1 MDMMYQSPG
10 AVSAPTPG
18 PVPARTDP
26 LAALGV
32 LLSLAVA
39 LAVGAAVYLWRREAR
54 KTDAAIAALQEQE
67 RTRRGGASD
76 KDVRALRAEMQSLTS
91 RLYDPKGLTFRINEQ
106 AQFNN
111 DVYLGKDRRLCL
123 TDGSSP
129 VCLTNKDFAAVKAIK
144 P

>member
-1 MDMMYQSPG
+1 MDMYQPP
-10 AVSAPTPG
+10 APAPR
-18 PVPARTDP
+18 PATDP
-26 LAALGV
+26 LAALAV
-32 LLSLAVA
+32 LLSLAAA

-54 KTDAAIAALQEQE
+54 KTEAAIAALRDQQQQQQQ
-67 RTRRGGASD
+67 RQGVDTR
-76 KDVRALRAEMQSLTS
+76 KDLRALRADVQTLTS

-123 TDGSSP
+123 TDGSDP